1 MSKRGKKYK
10 AAMEE
15 LKEKEFYTLDEAVAL
30 LPKTSTTKFD
40 ASCEIHI
47 KLGINPKHADQVV
60 RSTITLPHGTGKKIK
75 IAAFVPDEKI
85 KEAKDAG
92 AIEVGNSDLIDKI
105 NGGWLDFDIAV
116 ATPDMMKEIGKIAK
130 ILGQKGLM
138 PNPKSGTV
146 TQEPRT
152 IISELIK
159 GKIEFRNDKLGNLH
173 NVFGKV
179 SFGEDKLKENVQT
192 YLKAVQDAKPSGVKG
207 VYIQSITLSTSM
219 GPGIKVD
226 VQDVVK

>member
-1 MSKRGKKYK
+1 MSRRGKKYK

-40 ASCEIHI
+40 ASCEIHM
-47 KLGINPKHADQVV
+47 KLGIDPKHADQIV
-60 RSTITLPHGTGKKIK
+60 RSTITLPHGTGKKVK

-92 AIEVGNSDLIDKI
+92 AVEAGNADLIDKV

-130 ILGQKGLM
+130 VLGQKGLM

-146 TQEPRT
+146 TPEPGSV
-152 IISELIK
+152 ISELMK

-179 SFGEDKLKENVQT
+179 SFGENKLKENLKAYV
-192 YLKAVQDAKPSGVKG
+192 KAVQDAKPTGVKG
-207 VYIQSITLSTSM
+207 VYIQSITLTTSM
-219 GPGIKVD
+219 GPGISID
-226 VQDVVK
+226 VQSI